1 MLKNIFLSEKKLLNA
16 ILRAK
21 LKYMKKK
28 NCNEMNSFFAIQKT
42 DFHVFELFCRKSHF
56 RA

>member
-1 MLKNIFLSEKKLLNA
+1 MLKSFFLSQKKLLNA
-16 ILRAK
+16 ILEQS
-21 LKYMKKK
+21 LH
-28 NCNEMNSFFAIQKT
+28 NVLSNEMNSFFAMQKT